1 MASSGGGPVEQDD
14 GNRVA
19 APGAGER
26 SIVSLQESGLDD
38 LLREVL
44 GRVDQ
49 VLDDQRR
56 LRLLLDAVVSIAADL
71 SLDSVLSRIVK
82 VAAELA
88 DARYVAL
95 GVLGG
100 SGRARRLDQFV
111 THGVT
116 EDERRVIGDLPRGHG
131 LLGLIIDQPEP
142 LRLSEIAAHPA
153 SYGFPAH
160 HPPMRSFLGV
170 PVRIGERVYGNLYL
184 TEKSGGGD
192 FTEQDEAFVVA
203 LAAAAG
209 VAIENARLY
218 EQAARRQAWLRATAQ
233 LTTALSEGAADEEQ
247 ALRFVADQ
255 ARAVSQ
261 ADLVVVATRAGSE
274 DLWLE
279 VSSGAPL
286 PEADARRVPMSSSLA
301 GRAIE
306 ADDVVVVDDVRAD
319 PAVTPPSGFP
329 EIGPVIVVPLRA
341 STILEGALSLC
352 WRPDRIASYEQVDPQ
367 QPARFAEQ
375 AALALQ
381 VARARADRERLAVFE
396 DRDRIGRDLH
406 DLVIQRLFA
415 LGLSLEN
422 TGRMAKQPEVQA
434 RVSTAVDDIDET
446 IKEIRRSIFALSAPG
461 TSTDLRSAITDLVE
475 RS

>member
-1 MASSGGGPVEQDD
+1 MASSGGKPVEHDD
-14 GNRVA
+14 RNRLA

-26 SIVSLQESGLDD
+26 SVVSLQESGLDD
-38 LLREVL
+38 LPREAV

-49 VLDDQRR
+49 VLDEQRR

-100 SGRARRLDQFV
+100 SGGARRLDQFV
-111 THGVT
+111 THGVS
-116 EDERRVIGDLPRGHG
+116 EDERRLIGDLPRGHG

-255 ARAVSQ
+255 ARAGSH

-274 DLWLE
+274 DLWLRCPCAGARTASPPTRRWTPNSRRGSPNRPRSPCRSLGLGRI
-279 VSSGAPL
+279 VSGWRSSRTATVSGA
-286 PEADARRVPMSSSLA
+286 
-301 GRAIE
+301 
-306 ADDVVVVDDVRAD
+306 
-319 PAVTPPSGFP
+319 
-329 EIGPVIVVPLRA
+329 
-341 STILEGALSLC
+341 
-352 WRPDRIASYEQVDPQ
+352 
-367 QPARFAEQ
+367 
-375 AALALQ
+375 
-381 VARARADRERLAVFE
+381 
-396 DRDRIGRDLH
+396 
-406 DLVIQRLFA
+406 
-415 LGLSLEN
+415 
-422 TGRMAKQPEVQA
+422 
-434 RVSTAVDDIDET
+434 
-446 IKEIRRSIFALSAPG
+446 
-461 TSTDLRSAITDLVE
+461 TSTTW
-475 RS
+475 